1 MAVFA
6 KDIPRPATPVAL
18 RAAGPGDAAA
28 VAALAQALSLTDGG
42 RSSLLTAEVFRR
54 DGFGPDAAFRAMV
67 AELDRE
73 VVGYALYYRGYD
85 SDRAARG
92 VYLADLF
99 VAPHLR
105 RRGIGRALMTAVAR
119 ECRAGGGRW
128 MFWSVLKRNKTARRF
143 YRTMAP
149 ELKDIVMCAA
159 FGDGFDRLA
168 AGEG

>member
-6 KDIPRPATPVAL
+6 RDIPRPAAPVAL
-18 RAAGPGDAAA
+18 RAARAGDAAA
-28 VAALAQALSLTDGG
+28 VAALAQALSLNDGG
-42 RSSLLTAEVFRR
+42 RPSRLTAEVFRR
-54 DGFGPDAAFRAMV
+54 DGFGPDPAFRAMV
-67 AELDRE
+67 AELDHE

-99 VAPHLR
+99 VVPHLR
-105 RRGIGRALMTAVAR
+105 RRGIGRALLTAVAR
-119 ECRAGGGRW
+119 ECRADGGRW
-128 MFWSVLKRNKTARRF
+128 MFWSVLKRNRTARRF

-159 FGDGFDRLA
+159 FGEGFDRLA
-168 AGEG
+168 GEG